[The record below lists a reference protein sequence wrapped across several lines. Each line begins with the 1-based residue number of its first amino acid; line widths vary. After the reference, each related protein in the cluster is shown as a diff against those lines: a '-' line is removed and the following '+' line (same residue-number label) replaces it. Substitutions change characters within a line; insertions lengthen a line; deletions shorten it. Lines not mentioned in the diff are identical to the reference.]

1 MTPETDAPDDLHD
14 QFIDAGSSSS
24 ASACQAIR
32 SAATRPGGARCALR
46 RTRSIDRYVARTFM
60 SPSSAGVEHAPG
72 QSFGDATSFA
82 FGPCA
87 SRYRSRAI
95 CAAPSST
102 AITAPRRL
110 QNTPS
115 RFRSLLTCRA
125 MFECT

>member
-1 MTPETDAPDDLHD
+1 
-14 QFIDAGSSSS
+14 
-24 ASACQAIR
+24 
-32 SAATRPGGARCALR
+32 
-46 RTRSIDRYVARTFM
+46 M

-72 QSFGDATSFA
+72 QSFGDATSFD

-87 SRYRSRAI
+87 SRYRRRST

-115 RFRSLLTCRA
+115 RLRSWLICRA